1 MQINNVLRKLWA
13 SELLKIEPNE
23 VITSPD
29 KAAILLSANMDSFPR
44 YEKMDAFALLFESLG
59 KELNKYN
66 LQNAQAGVLG
76 ALSALKIRKDELLL
90 NLYIL
95 LNEKLL
101 KKEYFE
107 AICEFLD
114 TLDFRDLRLENEA
127 QSSFHK
133 SLESLNALSDEI
145 ALLGDET
152 INERVKKARQSANE
166 ANFNI
171 ALSGVINAG
180 KSSLLNALIE
190 EDLLGVSNIPQTASI
205 CVLKYSKE
213 PYAKVEF
220 WDKIEQ
226 ENLGLPPKELSTK
239 QIALNEL
246 KNYTSAESELAKY
259 VKLCTLGVSAKILED
274 INIIDTPG
282 IDDAIKAREELSANY
297 LKNCDATLYLMNSG
311 QSATAKDMEFLK
323 SIVQNTK
330 NSEIIV
336 LLTHIDKL
344 GADERLSVLE
354 YTKKAI
360 KNELGEAF
368 DIKFFLTSATANIG
382 INELKAYLLQS
393 FFEGSGKKTEIIL
406 EGFKKELN
414 FSLAL
419 MHEKNDELLRTF
431 NQEGKKLLEKSKEL
445 EEQNQKIIEQ
455 ISLANKTCDEIIKS
469 IESEK
474 IDIAN
479 DAKNIASKTSDRI
492 INDLRYAK
500 MSKKS
505 VDFDR
510 VWQICLLGLNDFM
523 IDLLREKKQS
533 LEARLEGFSL
543 SLEGLLRGFSFDL
556 KSFKSQL
563 EQGAF
568 GFDFSP
574 LKENIK
580 NITKNSDDLE
590 LKSTKLK
597 QEISDFLAS
606 LGIEA
611 KIKELLNDSTKS
623 FNTQISARL
632 EALKQSLEENSKA
645 LKSALDDATQGGD
658 EARQKCQKASQ
669 ILQKVEELKQRL
681 EQC

>member
-1 MQINNVLRKLWA
+1 MQINDVLKKLWA
-13 SELLKIEPNE
+13 SELLKIEASE
-23 VITSPD
+23 LVVGCD
-29 KAAILLSANMDSFPR
+29 KAAILLSANLENFPR
-44 YEKMDAFALLFESLG
+44 YEKMDTFALLFESLG

-95 LNEKLL
+95 RNEKLL
-101 KKEYFE
+101 KDEYFE
-107 AICEFLD
+107 PISSFLD
-114 TLDFRDLRLENEA
+114 TLDFTDLKLENKA

-133 SLESLNALSDEI
+133 NLESLNTLSDEI
-145 ALLGDET
+145 ALLGDEN
-152 INERVKKARQSANE
+152 ISKRLQNAKQSANS

-220 WDKIEQ
+220 WDKVEQ
-226 ENLGLPPKELSTK
+226 ENLALPPKQLSTK
-239 QIALNEL
+239 EITLAQL
-246 KNYTSAESELAKY
+246 KDYTSAESELAKY
-259 VKLCTLGVSAKILED
+259 VKICTLGVDAKILED

-344 GADERLSVLE
+344 SSNERLSVLE

-360 KNELGEAF
+360 KSELGEGL
-368 DIKFFLTSATANIG
+368 DIKFFLTSAPANIG

-393 FFEGSGKKTEIIL
+393 FFEGSSKKTELIL

-414 FSLAL
+414 FTLAL
-419 MHEKNDELLRTF
+419 LYEKNDELLRTF

-445 EEQNQKIIEQ
+445 EEQNEKIIEQ
-455 ISLANKTCDEIIKS
+455 ITNSSKACEEIIKS
-469 IESEK
+469 IENQK
-474 IDIAN
+474 IDIIN
-479 DAKNIASKTSDRI
+479 DAKNIATKTSDRI

-505 VDFDR
+505 VDFER
-510 VWQICLLGLNDFM
+510 VWQICSLGLNDFM
-523 IDLLREKKQS
+523 IDLLREQKQG
-533 LEARLEGFSL
+533 LEARLGGFSL
-543 SLEGLLRGFSFDL
+543 SLEGLLKGFSFDL

-568 GFDFSP
+568 AFDFTP
-574 LKENIK
+574 LKESIK

-597 QEISDFLAS
+597 SQISDFLAS

-611 KIKELLNDSTKS
+611 KIKELLNDSAKS
-623 FNTQISARL
+623 FNDQIEARL
-632 EALKQSLEENSKA
+632 GALKQSLEENSKA
-645 LKSALDDATQGGD
+645 LKSALEDASKGGD
-658 EARQKCQKASQ
+658 EARQNYQKASQ
-669 ILQKVEELKQRL
+669 ILQKVKELKQRL